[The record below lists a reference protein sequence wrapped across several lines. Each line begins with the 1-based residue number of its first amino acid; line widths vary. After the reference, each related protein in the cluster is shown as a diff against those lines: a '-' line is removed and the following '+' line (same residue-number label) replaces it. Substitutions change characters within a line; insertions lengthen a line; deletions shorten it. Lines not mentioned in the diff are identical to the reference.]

1 MKTTY
6 KTYLALSLVI
16 AMASCSESFYDVNTT
31 PNNPTTV
38 PPSVLLTTVEYDA
51 AFTTSND
58 LNRISEVLVQHMAGV
73 ANQVAAYD
81 VFNLRGASDNQWNGE
96 IYAGTLTNA
105 QRLIEQT
112 QQTIPAYA
120 GIAKIVKAYGFSLA
134 TDIWGDIPYSEA
146 LQGLAILTPRVD
158 AQQDIYLG
166 NSEKKIQSLF
176 DLIKEGMADLDK
188 PSTTG
193 VMPGTDDAAYQG
205 NLAKW
210 KRLGNTLM
218 LRLAVQMSRK
228 APDQAKQIINDV
240 LASPAGL
247 INDNSLDFQVAFG
260 TDNGKQNALYSFNYV
275 NRTGDLMASQ
285 RFLDTLT
292 AYNDPRISK
301 FFTLAANTGKYVG
314 FNNGSTAAAPSVVAN
329 RSRYGTYLTGASG
342 EAPTRMITNFNR
354 AFLLAEAVVTL
365 GIAGD
370 AQALYQEGIKAS
382 MAKAGVAAAD
392 ITDYFAKNPQLVTL
406 SGDAQN
412 NVRQILTQKWIANI
426 GLSIDSWNDYR
437 RTGYPRLSLP
447 LNPQGDNPAII
458 PVRLPYTSNEQQR
471 NPNVP
476 NPGPKMDER
485 VWWDVD

>member
-1 MKTTY
+1 MKTNH
-6 KTYLALSLVI
+6 KAFIILALLGMSG
-16 AMASCSESFYDVNTT
+16 CKDSFYDVNTT
-31 PNNPTTV
+31 PNNPTVV
-38 PPSVLLTTVEYDA
+38 PPSVLLSTIEYDA
-51 AFTTSND
+51 AFTSSND
-58 LNRISEVLVQHMAGV
+58 LNRIGEVLTQHMAGV

-96 IYAGTLTNA
+96 IYAGTLTNC

-112 QQTIPAYA
+112 QQTTPAYA
-120 GIAKIVKAYGFSLA
+120 GIAKIVKAYGFSIA
-134 TDIWGDIPYSEA
+134 TDVWGDVPYSEA
-146 LQGLAILTPRVD
+146 LQGLAILNPRID

-166 NSEKKIQSLF
+166 NKEKNIQSLF
-176 DLIKEGMADLDK
+176 DLVKEGMADLDK
-188 PSTTG
+188 PNTG
-193 VMPGTDDAAYQG
+193 VVPGVDDAAYQG
-205 NLAKW
+205 NLTKW

-228 APDQAKQIINDV
+228 APAQAKQIITDI

-247 INDNSLDFQVAFG
+247 INDNTLDFQVAFG

-292 AYNDPRISK
+292 TYNDPRISK
-301 FFTLAANTGKYVG
+301 FFTLAANTSKYVG

-329 RSRYGTYLTGASG
+329 RSRYGTYLVGASG

-365 GIAGD
+365 GVTGD

-382 MAKAGVAAAD
+382 MAKAGVATTD
-392 ITDYFAKNPQLVTL
+392 INDYFTKNPKLVTL
-406 SGDAQN
+406 SGDTQN
-412 NVRQILTQKWIANI
+412 QVRQILTQKWIANI
-426 GLSIDSWNDYR
+426 GIGIDSWNDYR
-437 RTGYPRLSLP
+437 RTGYPKLALP
-447 LNPQGDNPAII
+447 LNPQGDNPGVI
-458 PVRLPYTSNEQQR
+458 PTRLPYTSNEQQR

-485 VWWDVD
+485 LWWDVD